1 MNEIQI
7 FKNDLFGEV
16 RTVVIDGEIWF
27 VLADVC
33 KTNDVSLTYPVKE
46 TLIWSMK
53 ADYTK

>member
-33 KTNDVSLTYPVKE
+33 RALGLSNPRMVAAAK
-46 TLIWSMK
+46 
-53 ADYTK
+53 